1 MGLLEFFFR
10 NKNNGVP
17 YEETPRGKEFA
28 EKMRIEAE
36 ERARKNEEWERTVP
50 PERKEQVKLFK
61 IFFSIFF
68 IGFFIL
74 LWYGFFKRLALVFLA
89 GGFIFA
95 MLSLALFFIKPKFV
109 KYPNCFMMPVLA
121 FACDA
126 VMFVFLGFQHGFS
139 ASFDKEMFSKNRT
152 TETVIEKTEEELQDL
167 KVPEGEDSEVL
178 FKDEKDFLESD
189 YAEFLIDNCLEDSEE
204 LKKDYMEYRRNNG
217 R

>member
-1 MGLLEFFFR
+1 MGLLEFLFR
-10 NKNNGVP
+10 NKTDKNIP
-17 YEETPRGKEFA
+17 WEETAKGKEFA

-74 LWYGFFKRLALVFLA
+74 LWCGFFTKLALVFLCCE
-89 GGFIFA
+89 FIFA

-109 KYPNCFMMPVLA
+109 KYPNCFMMPVIA
-121 FACDA
+121 FCCSA
-126 VMFVFLGFQHGFS
+126 VMFVFLCSMYGFS
-139 ASFDKEMFSKNRT
+139 ASFDKEMFSKNKNP
-152 TETVIEKTEEELQDL
+152 ETVIEKTEEEISSGAG
-167 KVPEGEDSEVL
+167 VNAE
-178 FKDEKDFLESD
+178 DEKDFLESD
-189 YAEFLIDNCLEDSEE
+189 YAAFLIENGLVDSQE

>member
-89 GGFIFA
+89 CGFIFA

-139 ASFDKEMFSKNRT
+139 ASFDKEMFSKSRT
-152 TETVIEKTEEELQDL
+152 TETVIEKTEEERSSGDGLNA
-167 KVPEGEDSEVL
+167 E
-178 FKDEKDFLESD
+178 DEKDFLESD
-189 YAEFLIDNCLEDSEE
+189 YAAFLIENGLVDSQE